1 MRQKFDLSAV
11 VRLMAGD
18 FTASWE
24 GRVAR
29 MDANID
35 PQTRTAGVIVVVDGP
50 YEKILP
56 GVRPPLVR
64 NMYCEVEIK
73 GRLQPD
79 TVVIPKSAYH
89 EGIVYLMDSDKRL
102 RKRQVEIQFSQTN
115 FYALSAGLNPGEWVI
130 VSDLV
135 PAIEGMLL
143 QPVEDPDLEKGLTAE
158 ATGTTSV
165 K

>member
-1 MRQKFDLSAV
+1 MADGTDAAEIRAQVPIYKMNHLVKSGEIDFNVSGFDIEKMRQKFDLSAV

-115 FYALSAGLNPGEWVI
+115 FLHGI
-130 VSDLV
+130 
-135 PAIEGMLL
+135 
-143 QPVEDPDLEKGLTAE
+143 QRRQTC
-158 ATGTTSV
+158 
-165 K
+165 